1 MSINNKKTVENT
13 VDFFDDDFEVI
24 YQEEVYSKLLRN
36 ELEGKNNSHK
46 KIHNPDDNYRY
57 DNVDYEDGYDADY
70 DYNNERYDTDYDYDY
85 NNERYDADYDDYD
98 GYGNRQYGGRSN
110 YGRRRHKVPD
120 LISPTARTAKNG
132 VTILCRLINL
142 LLRSATL
149 ILIAVIIYI
158 LAMNFWKNHSA
169 YGNPLQ
175 ALTERNYILAAYAAV
190 AAFLLLFEVF
200 SFLLVLATSKRNDR
214 LGRRVDTG
222 RGLFSFIFI
231 YAGSYLAFFFNG
243 LVPLTPSPLL
253 GVQGALKIYGS
264 MRTVLLPLCIAGII
278 SCLVR
283 KFAVH

>member
-13 VDFFDDDFEVI
+13 SDFFDDDFEVI

-46 KIHNPDDNYRY
+46 KIHDPDDNYRY

-70 DYNNERYDTDYDYDY
+70 DYNNERYD
-85 NNERYDADYDDYD
+85 ADYDDYNND
-98 GYGNRQYGGRSN
+98 GYDEDYDDYDDYGNRQYGARSN
-110 YGRRRHKVPD
+110 YGRKRHKMPD
-120 LISPTARTAKNG
+120 LISPTARTAKNS
-132 VTILCRLINL
+132 VTFLCRLINL

-149 ILIAVIIYI
+149 ILIAVITYI
-158 LAMNFWKNHSA
+158 LAMNFWENHSA
-169 YGNPLQ
+169 YGNLFQ

-214 LGRRVDTG
+214 QGRRVDTG